1 MNRSCDDPDRILG
14 QSGPEDQDF
23 VDDQE
28 LGRDSHVAFAVLQE
42 VQQAWRRRKELRNLL
57 EVNDRKKLQF
67 RPRPSRFG
75 LKFKNK
81 SEEVRY
87 LKICGRVMQMN
98 HMDPS
103 QIEQLRVAIKRYLGE
118 YLAHIRAGAA
128 APTSALSQPH
138 TRAARRHPAVDDHH
152 VGRFIEAIQRLHE
165 QEE

>member
-1 MNRSCDDPDRILG
+1 MNRSCDDPEHILA
-14 QSGPEDQDF
+14 QSGAEEQEYADDQD
-23 VDDQE
+23 
-28 LGRDSHVAFAVLQE
+28 LARDSHVAFAVLQE

-81 SEEVRY
+81 SEEERY

-103 QIEQLRVAIKRYLGE
+103 QIEQLHLAIKRYLGE

-128 APTSALSQPH
+128 APSSGLSQPH
-138 TRAARRHPAVDDHH
+138 TVPARRHLAVGDHH